1 MTNIEALR
9 SLCNA
14 LANTF
19 YPDDATMRFALFN
32 QDLDAE
38 SDAAP
43 KDPTI
48 FRTAVSLVKGY
59 VEGSRTENGVSTSV
73 KEDAVEKSLLYWCNV
88 YGLDASEELGDF
100 MRMIGDASNMW

>member
-14 LANTF
+14 IANTF
-19 YPDDATMRFALFN
+19 YPDDATMKFALFN
-32 QDLDAE
+32 QDMDAE

-43 KDPTI
+43 KDPKI

-59 VEGSRTENGVSTSV
+59 VESSRTENGVSTAV
-73 KEDAVEKSLLYWCNV
+73 REDAVEKSLLHWCDV
-88 YGLDASEELGDF
+88 YGLDASEELGDYL
-100 MRMIGDASNMW
+100 RVIGDASNLW